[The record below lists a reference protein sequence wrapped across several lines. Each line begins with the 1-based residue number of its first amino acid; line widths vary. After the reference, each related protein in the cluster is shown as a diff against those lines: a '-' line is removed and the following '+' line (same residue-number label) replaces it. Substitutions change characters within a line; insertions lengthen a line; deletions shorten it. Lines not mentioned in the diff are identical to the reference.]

1 MMFYY
6 IFYYITDPS
15 SSILYIN
22 ENPYLVSA
30 LKSGVLDCVIKT
42 CNESVHHDILNL
54 RNTGKDVKLN
64 DNNIPEIIELNP
76 ELKRKKNLIEMRA
89 PAFWNLI
96 QKLQMS
102 QVNNILG
109 FNDRTPQIIS
119 SILSDNN
126 RICEYANVMG
136 IDPEFA
142 LNELKMLS
150 DSLIIDDFRM
160 FTLSMFWQKKIN
172 SCETEEEV
180 RLLREPINRSFWSA
194 GIPNV

>member
-1 MMFYY
+1 MFYY
-6 IFYYITDPS
+6 IFYYITDPFT

-30 LKSGVLDCVIKT
+30 LKSGILDCIIKT
-42 CNESVHHDILNL
+42 CDENVHNDILML
-54 RNTGKDVKLN
+54 KNTGMDVKLN
-64 DNNIPEIIELNP
+64 DKNIPEIIDLTP
-76 ELKRKKNLIEMRA
+76 ELKRKKYLIEIRA
-89 PAFWNLI
+89 PAFRNLI
-96 QKLQMS
+96 QKLQMA
-102 QVNNILG
+102 QINNILG

-119 SILSDNN
+119 SILNDNN
-126 RICEYANVMG
+126 RVREYANVMG

-150 DSLIIDDFRM
+150 DSLNIDDFRM

-172 SCETEEEV
+172 SCETAEEV
-180 RLLREPINRSFWSA
+180 RLLTEPINRSFWSA